1 MLKTVSRLLTQN
13 WSEHFIRWDFFQI
26 CSGNNNASL
35 LLYTCEVIHLINK
48 GVISRYVQEKGG
60 ILLKFNILR
69 LQYVTHN
76 YTWIEC
82 QLFWSSPEVSQA
94 RFAQYGKIILKPLKN
109 CFLWFNQVA
118 VFTVISWNHY
128 AEIFMNFGTKR
139 L

>member
-76 YTWIEC
+76 SLE
-82 QLFWSSPEVSQA
+82 LNVSFFEA
-94 RFAQYGKIILKPLKN
+94 ALKYHKHALRNMGK
-109 CFLWFNQVA
+109 
-118 VFTVISWNHY
+118 
-128 AEIFMNFGTKR
+128 
-139 L
+139 